1 MNSFCSHIHNEDGF
15 VFIVALFVLILL
27 TIIGISATS
36 TTTID
41 LQISQNDKA
50 SKIAFYNA
58 DGGIYP
64 AVKLI
69 SQSINAGAEISVG
82 NLAPIT
88 YLARPAGED
97 PSTDFFSQVMG
108 YDDYDAGAPDIQFP
122 LGNYSV
128 NVDVKRTGQETLVG
142 GGAEFASG
150 AEGIGGGSSVAA
162 FFAVDSFGSGPSS
175 ASSNVGAN
183 YRKVVG
189 VPGGL

>member
-1 MNSFCSHIHNEDGF
+1 MNPFFRHIHNEDGF
-15 VFIVALFVLILL
+15 VLIVALFVLILL

-58 DGGIYP
+58 DGGVYP
-64 AVKLI
+64 TVKLI
-69 SQSINAGAEISVG
+69 SQSINAGAAISG
-82 NLAPIT
+82 GALGTIS
-88 YLARPAGED
+88 YLTRPSGD
-97 PSTDFFSQVMG
+97 TTSFFNQVMG
-108 YDDYDAGAPDIQFP
+108 YDAYDAGTLDIQFN
-122 LGNYSV
+122 LGIYSV
-128 NVDVKRTGQETLVG
+128 NVDVNRTGQKTLVG

-150 AEGIGGGSSVAA
+150 AEGIGGGTSVAA
-162 FFAVDSFGSGPSS
+162 YFAVDSFGSGPTG
-175 ASSNVGAN
+175 ANSNVGAN

>member
-1 MNSFCSHIHNEDGF
+1 MNSFFRHIHNEDGF
-15 VFIVALFVLILL
+15 VLIVALFVLILL

-50 SKIAFYNA
+50 YKIAFYNA
-58 DGGIYP
+58 DGGVYP
-64 AVKLI
+64 TVKLI
-69 SQSINAGAEISVG
+69 SQSINAGAAISG
-82 NLAPIT
+82 TDLGTIN
-88 YLARPAGED
+88 YLARPSGD
-97 PSTDFFSQVMG
+97 TTTFFNQVMG
-108 YDDYDAGAPDIQFP
+108 FDAYDAGTLDIQFA
-122 LGNYSV
+122 LGNNNV
-128 NVDVKRTGQETLVG
+128 NVDVNRTGQKTLVG

-150 AEGIGGGSSVAA
+150 AEGIGGGASVAA
-162 FFAVDSFGSGPSS
+162 YFAVDSFGAGPYN

>member
-1 MNSFCSHIHNEDGF
+1 MNSFCRHIHNEDGF
-15 VFIVALFVLILL
+15 VLIVTLFVLILL

-50 SKIAFYNA
+50 AKIAFYNA

-64 AVKLI
+64 TVKLI
-69 SQSINAGAEISVG
+69 SQSINEGAEISG
-82 NLAPIT
+82 GDLGTIG
-88 YLARPAGED
+88 YLVRPAGD
-97 PSTDFFSQVMG
+97 TTDFFSQVMG
-108 YDDYDAGAPDIQFP
+108 YDAYDAGTLDIQFN
-122 LGNYSV
+122 LGNNSV
-128 NVDVKRTGQETLVG
+128 NVDVNRTGQKTLVG

-162 FFAVDSFGSGPSS
+162 YFAVDSFGSGPYS
-175 ASSNVGAN
+175 ANSNVGAN

>member
-64 AVKLI
+64 TVKLI
-69 SQSINAGAEISVG
+69 SQTINAGAKIEVPDLGAIK
-82 NLAPIT
+82 
-88 YLARPAGED
+88 YRDRPAGED
-97 PSTDFFSQVMG
+97 PSTDFFNQVMG
-108 YDDYDAGAPDIQFP
+108 YDAYDAGTLDIQFN
-122 LGNYSV
+122 LGIYSV
-128 NVDVKRTGQETLVG
+128 NVDVNRTGQKTLVG

-150 AEGIGGGSSVAA
+150 AEGIGGGTSVAA
-162 FFAVDSFGSGPSS
+162 YFAVDSFGSGPTG
-175 ASSNVGAN
+175 ANSNVGAN

>member
-15 VFIVALFVLILL
+15 VFIVALFVLFLL

-69 SQSINAGAEISVG
+69 SQSINAGAAISVG
-82 NLAPIT
+82 NAAPIIYT
-88 YLARPAGED
+88 ADD
-97 PSTDFFSQVMG
+97 PTDFFSQVMG
-108 YDDYDAGAPDIQFP
+108 YCDTCDDGTPDIQFP
-122 LGNYSV
+122 LGNYNV
-128 NVDVKRTGQETLVG
+128 NVDVQRTGQETLVG

-150 AEGIGGGSSVAA
+150 AEGIGGGTSVAA
-162 FFAVDSFGSGPSS
+162 YFAVDSFGSGPSS

>member
-1 MNSFCSHIHNEDGF
+1 MNSFFRHIHNEDGF
-15 VFIVALFVLILL
+15 VLIVALFVLILL

-64 AVKLI
+64 TVKLI
-69 SQSINAGAEISVG
+69 SQTINEGAQISG
-82 NLAPIT
+82 SDLGTIG
-88 YLARPAGED
+88 YLNRPSGD
-97 PSTDFFSQVMG
+97 TTTFFNQAMG
-108 YDDYDAGAPDIQFP
+108 YDAYDAGTLDIQFA
-122 LGNYSV
+122 LGNNNV
-128 NVDVKRTGQETLVG
+128 NVDVNRTGQKTLVG

-150 AEGIGGGSSVAA
+150 AEGIGGGASVAA
-162 FFAVDSFGSGPSS
+162 FFAVDSFGSGPYN
-175 ASSNVGAN
+175 ANSNVGAN